1 MGGGTGGH
9 HSWHQ
14 DGEGSGEQAAGQAGQ
29 TVGRGCRVEAG
40 IVTDQPAIYRGP
52 EWRRNMTVHFSV
64 TRGYIMAE
72 IRYIKGW
79 DKN

>member
-1 MGGGTGGH
+1 M
-9 HSWHQ
+9 
-14 DGEGSGEQAAGQAGQ
+14 
-29 TVGRGCRVEAG
+29 GRGCRVEAG
-40 IVTDQPAIYRGP
+40 IVMDQPAIYRRP
-52 EWRRNMTVHFSV
+52 EWRRNMTVYFSV

>member
-1 MGGGTGGH
+1 M
-9 HSWHQ
+9 
-14 DGEGSGEQAAGQAGQ
+14 
-29 TVGRGCRVEAG
+29 GRGCRVEAG

-72 IRYIKGW
+72 IRYIKRW